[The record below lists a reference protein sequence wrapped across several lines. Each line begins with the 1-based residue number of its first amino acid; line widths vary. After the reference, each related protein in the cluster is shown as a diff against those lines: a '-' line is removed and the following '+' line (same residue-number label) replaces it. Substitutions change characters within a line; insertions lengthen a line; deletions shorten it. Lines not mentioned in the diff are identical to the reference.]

1 VTTPTSP
8 LRATVAL
15 LGEIALP
22 LPSMDDAALLEAQA
36 LVGQLSHLA
45 ARHAAALAGEVAR
58 RSTPH
63 LGHDG
68 LAQTT
73 GHRTPE
79 ALIQALTGIT
89 APEAARLVAV
99 GSLPDS
105 SPLSVGVTAGEIS
118 VTSADAIRRGLG
130 RPDAGTSAESLDDL
144 AANLVSRSPGFTPEQ
159 LYRAAADAR
168 NRIDAEG
175 VARREREQREA
186 RFFRARQR
194 DDGMVG
200 GSFLLDQEDGA
211 LLISALDAVLSPR
224 RGGPRFVDERSRGS
238 ADALQNDPRTN
249 DQLAADTF
257 ADIVRLAV
265 NADAGRV
272 FGTRQPAVH
281 VVVTADDLTS
291 GLGYAHLEGAPEA
304 VSIDTT
310 RRLACSAGLIG
321 LLFHRDGRPLDV
333 GRSQRLFTERQR
345 IALAAR
351 DGGCRFPGCTRP
363 PSYCEAHHI
372 DHWMRDRGSTD
383 VDRGILLCK
392 HHHLLIHNNQWQI
405 VHDPDGGFAVVPPP
419 SVDPK
424 QMPRPMPSRSR
435 VMERLRVGA

>member
-1 VTTPTSP
+1 MTTQTSR
-8 LRATVAL
+8 LHAAVAL

-22 LPSMDDAALLEAQA
+22 FPAMDDAALLEAQA

-58 RSTPH
+58 RSTPQ
-63 LGHDG
+63 LGQDG

-79 ALIQALTGIT
+79 ALIQALTGVS
-89 APEAARLVAV
+89 APEASRLVAV

-105 SPLSVGVTAGEIS
+105 SPLSVGVTTGEIS
-118 VTSADAIRRGLG
+118 VTGADAIRRGLG

-144 AANLVSRSPGFTPEQ
+144 AADLVSRSPGLTPEQ

-186 RFFRARQR
+186 RYFRARQR
-194 DDGMVG
+194 EDGMVA
-200 GSFLLDQEDGA
+200 GSFLFDQEDGT
-211 LLISALDAVLSPR
+211 LLLSAIDAVLSPR
-224 RGGPRFVDERSRGS
+224 RGGPRFVDERSRAA
-238 ADALQNDPRTN
+238 ADALLDDPRTN
-249 DQLAADTF
+249 DQLAADTV
-257 ADIVRLAV
+257 ADIIRLAA
-265 NADAGRV
+265 NADSGRV

-321 LLFHRDGRPLDV
+321 LLFSRDGRPLDV
-333 GRSQRLFTERQR
+333 GRAQRLFTERQR

-351 DGGCRFPGCTRP
+351 DGGCRFPGCARP

-372 DHWMRDRGSTD
+372 DHWMRDRGCTD

-392 HHHLLIHNNQWQI
+392 HHHLLIHNDHWQI
-405 VHDPDGGFAVVPPP
+405 ISDPEYGFAVVPPL
-419 SVDPK
+419 SVDPA
-424 QMPRPMPSRSR
+424 QVPRPMPSRSR
-435 VMERLRVGA
+435 VMARLGVVA